1 VVSAVFAALE
11 EDVVFF
17 KSTFDRK
24 SASQSKSRIRS
35 QSMWCSDALARLAIA
50 DVSIVLL
57 GLLSHSLS
65 TMMSLVP
72 TLPMEGEHDALFESL
87 ASPNMSQY
95 VSLVDVMA
103 SKKYSKRARIRQV
116 NLKPSHIEMV
126 ANAVDFSASHIG
138 TDEPAILD
146 LMVETSSTAREH
158 DVTTAN
164 QLEALKAAMLDYQG
178 PASPAGSSSSSPE
191 NHDDRRGPGRPKGS
205 LNKTHVPAWQTRE
218 RRRLRQKERR
228 EQARLD
234 RAMEIERRRLEDPT
248 FISPKRKVGRPR
260 KVRDPVGEL
269 VNPSTVLEAVGMG
282 IMEPH
287 QGVSMGLSDMS
298 GGMGLDMTVM
308 GLDYQSDSAS
318 FAHTHGSDHH
328 HDHLSQSHQLPHD
341 MLAGH
346 GHHLELQHH
355 HHHDPDL
362 EDSNM
367 HQDGGV
373 MQMLDMPNAL
383 DDMTVGVDEETNY
396 LTYGS
401 ETYAYTLDAIERAH
415 AAVRAE
421 EERNGM

>member
-1 VVSAVFAALE
+1 M
-11 EDVVFF
+11 
-17 KSTFDRK
+17 
-24 SASQSKSRIRS
+24 QSSSNQRLIVNQPHGRNPGFYLKV
-35 QSMWCSDALARLAIA
+35 CCVYDTLTRLAVRMAVA
-50 DVSIVLL
+50 DLITKFS
-57 GLLSHSLS
+57 GLLSQSLS
-65 TMMSLVP
+65 AMVSLVP

-87 ASPNMSQY
+87 ISPHTSQY

-103 SKKYSKRARIRQV
+103 SKNYSKRARTRRAIA
-116 NLKPSHIEMV
+116 KPSETEMM
-126 ANAVDFSASHIG
+126 ANAVVFSASHIV

-146 LMVETSSTAREH
+146 LAGETLSISREH
-158 DVTTAN
+158 DVATAN

-178 PASPAGSSSSSPE
+178 PQSPAGSSSSSRE
-191 NHDDRRGPGRPKGS
+191 NRDDRRGPGRPKGS

-234 RAMEIERRRLEDPT
+234 RAVEIERRRIEDPT
-248 FISPKRKVGRPR
+248 FVSPKRKVGRPR

-269 VNPSTVLEAVGMG
+269 VNPSTGLEEEVGLG
-282 IMEPH
+282 ILDQH

-298 GGMGLDMTVM
+298 EGMGLDMTVM

-318 FAHTHGSDHH
+318 FAHIHSGDHH
-328 HDHLSQSHQLPHD
+328 HDHLSHSHQLPHD

-346 GHHLELQHH
+346 GHHSELQHH

-362 EDSNM
+362 QDSSM

-383 DDMTVGVDEETNY
+383 NDMTVGVDDETSY

>member
-1 VVSAVFAALE
+1 M
-11 EDVVFF
+11 
-17 KSTFDRK
+17 
-24 SASQSKSRIRS
+24 I
-35 QSMWCSDALARLAIA
+35 
-50 DVSIVLL
+50 
-57 GLLSHSLS
+57 
-65 TMMSLVP
+65 SLVP
-72 TLPMEGEHDALFESL
+72 TLPMEGEQDALFESL
-87 ASPNMSQY
+87 ISPITSQY

-103 SKKYSKRARIRQV
+103 SKNYTKRARTRQAIV
-116 NLKPSHIEMV
+116 KPSETGAV
-126 ANAVDFSASHIG
+126 ANAVDFAEPQIA
-138 TDEPAILD
+138 TDETAILD
-146 LMVETSSTAREH
+146 LMGEAGSSLSREH

-178 PASPAGSSSSSPE
+178 PPSPSDSSSSSPE
-191 NHDDRRGPGRPKGS
+191 TRDDRRGPGRPKGS

-234 RAMEIERRRLEDPT
+234 RAMEIERRRMEDPT
-248 FISPKRKVGRPR
+248 FVSPKRKVGRPR
-260 KVRDPVGEL
+260 KVRDSVGEL
-269 VNPSTVLEAVGMG
+269 VGASTGLEDEVNLG
-282 IMEPH
+282 ILDQH

-318 FAHTHGSDHH
+318 FVHIHGDDHH
-328 HDHLSQSHQLPHD
+328 HDHLSHSHQLPHD

-346 GHHLELQHH
+346 EH

-362 EDSNM
+362 QDNSM

-383 DDMTVGVDEETNY
+383 DDMTVGVDEETSY